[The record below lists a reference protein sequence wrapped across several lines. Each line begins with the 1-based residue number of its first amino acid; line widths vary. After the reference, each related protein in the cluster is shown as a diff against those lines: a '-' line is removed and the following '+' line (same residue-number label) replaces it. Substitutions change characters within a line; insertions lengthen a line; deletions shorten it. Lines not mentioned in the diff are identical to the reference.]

1 MGFTVTALARA
12 TAGLIAL
19 APLLLLAAPA
29 DEMKQMLETG
39 RAAEAYALARKHP
52 ELLGEPTF
60 DFYLGVA
67 AGETG
72 HAGEAVLALE
82 RYILQYPDNV
92 AARLQL
98 ARAYFVLGEDA
109 RAKEEFDSLRRLNPP
124 ADALAT
130 IDRFLETIRLR
141 ETRYKISSGLY
152 MEIGAGIDSNVN
164 GGPSTPN
171 LFLPN
176 LGPVLLGQSATRQGD
191 RFATLGGGGYY
202 SYPVAP
208 GVSLT
213 AAGQVELKANEK
225 QEHRQFDLGSYNF
238 SGGVSILREKELFKL
253 GLSDGLVV
261 LGTAR
266 YLSTFGGQAEWQ
278 HQIDERQ
285 SFSLGGQA
293 AHLTYPGANSPRN
306 ADLVGFSAGYRRMF
320 AHAWQP
326 IVALSLNGGRQR
338 SLTDRPDLVSKTLGT
353 RLGVS
358 FTPAAQWGVSL
369 GYSFLQSNYQAE
381 DIILGVKRSDRYNA
395 FDAAVSYLVT
405 RNLSIRGEFTG
416 MRNKSNVELFTFP
429 REIAAIKVK
438 YEFK

>member
-1 MGFTVTALARA
+1 MSVIRAYVLA
-12 TAGLIAL
+12 GSIAF
-19 APLLLLAAPA
+19 APLLALAAPA
-29 DEMKQMLETG
+29 DDMKQMLETG
-39 RAAEAYALARKHP
+39 RAADAYALAKKHP
-52 ELLGEPTF
+52 EMLGDPTF

-67 AGETG
+67 AAETG

-109 RAKEEFDSLRRLNPP
+109 RSKEEFDSLRKLNPP
-124 ADALAT
+124 ADVLAT
-130 IDRFLETIRLR
+130 IDRFLEAIRLR

-164 GGPSTPN
+164 GGPATPN

-176 LGPVLLGQSATRQGD
+176 LGPVLLSQTATRQGD

-208 GVSLT
+208 GVSLV
-213 AAGQVELKANEK
+213 AAGQVELRGNEK
-225 QEHRQFDLGSYNF
+225 QEHRQFGLGNYNF
-238 SGGVSILREKELFKL
+238 SGGVSILREKELFRL

-266 YLSTFGGQAEWQ
+266 YLSTVGGQAEWQ
-278 HQIDERQ
+278 HQMDERQ

-293 AHLTYPGANSPRN
+293 ARLTYPSANSPRN
-306 ADLVGFSAGYRRMF
+306 ADLTGLSAGYRRMF
-320 AHAWQP
+320 AYAWQP
-326 IVALSLNGGRQR
+326 IVALSLNSGRQG
-338 SLTDRPDLVSKTLGT
+338 SLTDRPDLVAKTLGA

-369 GYSFLQSNYQAE
+369 GYSYLQSRYQA
-381 DIILGVKRSDRYNA
+381 DDVILGVTRRDRYNA
-395 FDAAVSYLVT
+395 FDAAVSYLLT
-405 RNLSIRGEFTG
+405 QNLSIRGEITDV
-416 MRNKSNVELFTFP
+416 RNKSNVELFTFP
-429 REIAAIKVK
+429 RQMAALKVK